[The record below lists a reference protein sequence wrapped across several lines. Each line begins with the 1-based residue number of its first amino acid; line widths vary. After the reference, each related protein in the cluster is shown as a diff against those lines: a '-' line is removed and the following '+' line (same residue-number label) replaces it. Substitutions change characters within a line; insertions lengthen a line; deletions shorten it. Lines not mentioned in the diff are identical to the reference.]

1 MVIVISKNEAES
13 ILEMI
18 QVNLTYYGYSVK
30 TANGLDKIKQQ
41 NKINE
46 LLVLRSKIQE
56 KHPDYEN

>member
-18 QVNLTYYGYSVK
+18 QANLTYYGYSVK
-30 TANGLDKIKQQ
+30 TAKGFDKIKQQ

-46 LLVLRSKIQE
+46 LVTLRSKIQE
-56 KHPDYEN
+56 KHPYYEN